1 MGLYFSKRLLFLNYL
16 KNSWCIYATLIK
28 VKNALFMP
36 WHSSGFKSV
45 GGGVGGGAIGDV
57 LCHG

>member
-1 MGLYFSKRLLFLNYL
+1 MGLYFSKLLLFLNYL

-36 WHSSGFKSV
+36 WHSLGFKSV
-45 GGGVGGGAIGDV
+45 CVCGGGGGGR
-57 LCHG
+57 